1 MMDMGIIFPLARP
14 ASDISMATDY
24 QNESELDSYVK
35 KLQGRVLPVSRISRR
50 ITSKQLME
58 RAMVMGFR
66 RGAVSLFRFADTFGY
81 DLKQIFSEVIHRH
94 IKQGYVTAVGDQLI
108 LTRKGLYEQGKVSV
122 DYMQSIFQGI
132 SNLKRKLCIGS
143 HEMP

>member
-1 MMDMGIIFPLARP
+1 M
-14 ASDISMATDY
+14 SWIS
-24 QNESELDSYVK
+24 
-35 KLQGRVLPVSRISRR
+35 QGR
-50 ITSKQLME
+50 
-58 RAMVMGFR
+58 GF
-66 RGAVSLFRFADTFGY
+66 LFRFADTFGY